1 MSKGPKVDEV
11 KQLIS
16 LGKERGFLTYEEL
29 NNALPNDV
37 VSPEH
42 IDNIMMMFG
51 DMDIDI
57 IDSSEEDRYQKMGVE
72 HEGEFEELKE
82 TEEELVEEE
91 EKRKEIDLTPGLVGR
106 TDDPVRLYLKE
117 MGNVPL
123 LSREGEIEIAK
134 RIEEGKRKIT
144 SVAFG
149 MPMTIKEVISYVSK
163 LKAGKIS
170 IREIVPIDDEEFEEV
185 SKPNDGEIE
194 ANVVSAI
201 EKIKGHYKEL
211 LRLTERWKK
220 AGKDLT
226 KKRRIK
232 LQLKDSRT
240 KIVEKIESINI
251 HPAITEKTLE
261 KIKNMAIKVIATE
274 KEITNIK
281 R

>member
-185 SKPNDGEIE
+185 SKPNDEEIE
-194 ANVVSAI
+194 ANVVSSI
-201 EKIKGHYKEL
+201 EKVKGHYKEL

-251 HPAITEKTLE
+251 HP
-261 KIKNMAIKVIATE
+261 
-274 KEITNIK
+274 
-281 R
+281 